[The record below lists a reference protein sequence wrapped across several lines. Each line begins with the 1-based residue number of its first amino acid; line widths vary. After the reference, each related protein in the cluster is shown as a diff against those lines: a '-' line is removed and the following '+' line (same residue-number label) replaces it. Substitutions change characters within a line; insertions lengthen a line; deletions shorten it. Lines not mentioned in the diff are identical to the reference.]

1 MEENKEIRTD
11 SPTVQKNNINS
22 LLVVAAT
29 EGWNITTSDVTA
41 AFLQSEMIQR
51 DVYIKPP
58 PERRVPGV
66 IWKLKRTA
74 YGLKDA
80 SRGFY
85 LNFSG
90 KLQDFGCEK
99 SLLDPAM
106 FIYFEE
112 KNKSEFSRKPAGI
125 AVTHVDDILHS
136 GNEEFN
142 KKVMKP
148 LKRSFKFGSEE
159 EGQFRYVGL
168 NMKQTESGIMV
179 DQRHYVLN
187 MKEPDLSNLSHL
199 QSSDILDDY
208 GQTEFRSAV
217 AKLATIAYT
226 SRPDYCFEV
235 KSLSC
240 KYGKAKKSD
249 LRAVARKIVLLKAEE
264 PMQLKYP
271 DMGNVEDWILLRF
284 GDAGIRSMTD
294 KVTSVGGKIILL
306 CNRKTG
312 NAAVLYWRSKKLRR
326 KVTSSLAGECLAM
339 IGVIGELV
347 YIKTVFSQIYGQ
359 RVQEIPTIVVTDCR
373 NLEEAVYSSSLVEDR
388 WLITDIAAI
397 KEALEKKEITAV
409 RRVPS
414 ERMLANCLTK
424 SGASGEEL
432 LSVLRTGKY
441 EVPRDWL
448 QT

>member
-1 MEENKEIRTD
+1 M
-11 SPTVQKNNINS
+11 
-22 LLVVAAT
+22 
-29 EGWNITTSDVTA
+29 
-41 AFLQSEMIQR
+41 
-51 DVYIKPP
+51 
-58 PERRVPGV
+58 

-112 KNKSEFSRKPAGI
+112 TNKSEFSRKPAGI

-168 NMKQTESGIMV
+168 NMKQTESDITV

-217 AKLATIAYT
+217 AKLATVAYT

-271 DMGNVEDWILLRF
+271 DMGNVEDWILLGF

-312 NAAVLYWRSKKLRR
+312 NAA
-326 KVTSSLAGECLAM
+326 
-339 IGVIGELV
+339 
-347 YIKTVFSQIYGQ
+347 
-359 RVQEIPTIVVTDCR
+359 
-373 NLEEAVYSSSLVEDR
+373 
-388 WLITDIAAI
+388 
-397 KEALEKKEITAV
+397 AL
-409 RRVPS
+409 
-414 ERMLANCLTK
+414 N
-424 SGASGEEL
+424 
-432 LSVLRTGKY
+432 
-441 EVPRDWL
+441 W
-448 QT
+448 